1 MSVSNHFFDM
11 VIGTNSDT
19 AVSSNHDKA
28 STSTNENETIS
39 PDSESVNDE
48 SAIKNTMLD
57 PMPGDASRVLV
68 HIMRHGVIFHAQ
80 KPNLYHSLCRYQS
93 MIQRHLSEFDSVAP
107 LVQTIS
113 FGSQLTNAA
122 TFIRAS
128 STASSANQP

>member
-19 AVSSNHDKA
+19 AVSSNHDKK
-28 STSTNENETIS
+28 STSASKNETIS

-80 KPNLYHSLCRYQS
+80 KPNLWHARS
-93 MIQRHLSEFDSVAP
+93 
-107 LVQTIS
+107 
-113 FGSQLTNAA
+113 G
-122 TFIRAS
+122 
-128 STASSANQP
+128 